1 MLDIRKQVG
10 GPSKSAD
17 RTYGTEFGMN
27 VRWDMSSA
35 PTSNQRVAKLGFG
48 AGSRGIAI
56 IAYDPET
63 GRITL
68 ADGLANGRS
77 LRAQDE
83 PDNWMLRDYGGR
95 DRVWSMRMI
104 VEHENPSAKKS
115 HRSTMWINQGK
126 KQCWGYSQDAFWLVD
141 LGAAD
146 PIGIN
151 GAGFLRNVFSGG
163 GAKITQV
170 DGRPAIGIG
179 SVNSLMAIAASLRKG
194 GPLGMKPVK
203 LTGITKEKPRNP
215 SEIQRED
222 VITGTGKGMRAALA
236 FNTNMRGG
244 YYTDGKRAA
253 QLRHIFH
260 MMPNFAGGD
269 TGDVG
274 QDAHRGGGTVAQEM
288 SGGGGDCGV
297 QKWQGAIR
305 ADALFDVEGIPSN
318 LAWLPAKQIMGHNP
332 YTGAHFL
339 SDVAQKMPG
348 YYPAEDKTSDQ
359 PILPG
364 PRAQA
369 GIWVVIYLGED
380 GNTPPPCTKTTHL
393 NPSDGTGASTGHV
406 PPARTGPTADLGMWR
421 PPVPLNDN
429 GMTRAVF
436 PSGFLTYTTG
446 RILLPIGDVN
456 LEYDM
461 IVPYTLPS
469 GLAGGTSA
477 DFRLFYKVTLSAS
490 QDVPTEWVE
499 ITKKITAGI
508 NPPTANTVQFMHFRI
523 PGINLQSLGGAGG
536 GHVDWWL
543 LRRSDDTATG
553 KEVRIAGLPR
563 FGKVTSGARR
573 IPFRSTI

>member
-1 MLDIRKQVG
+1 MDIRKQVP
-10 GPSKSAD
+10 GPAKSAD
-17 RTYGTEFGMN
+17 RTYGTDFAMS

-35 PTSNQRVAKLGFG
+35 PNSNQRVAKLGYG
-48 AGSRGIAI
+48 AGSRGVAI
-56 IAYDPET
+56 IAYDPES

-68 ADGLANGRS
+68 ADGQSNARS

-83 PDNWMLRDYGGR
+83 PDNWIPREYGGR
-95 DRVWSMRMI
+95 DKVWSIRLI

-126 KQCWGYSQDAFWLVD
+126 HQCWGYSQDAFWLVD
-141 LGAAD
+141 LGAVD

-163 GAKITQV
+163 GSKITQAE
-170 DGRPAIGIG
+170 GRPAIGIG

-194 GPLGMKPVK
+194 GQLGMKPVK
-203 LTGITKEKPRNP
+203 LTGITKEKPKNP
-215 SEIQRED
+215 NDVQREE
-222 VITGTGKGMRAALA
+222 VITGGGKGMRAALA

-260 MMPNFAGGD
+260 MMPVFAGGD
-269 TGDVG
+269 SGDRKG
-274 QDAHRGGGTVAQEM
+274 SSGGTQTQEM
-288 SGGGGDCGV
+288 SGGKGAGCGV

-318 LAWLPAKQIMGHNP
+318 LAWLPAKQIMGPNP

-339 SDVAQKMPG
+339 SDVAQKLPG
-348 YYPAEDKTSDQ
+348 YFPAEDETSDQ

-364 PRAQA
+364 PRASA

-380 GNTPPPCTKTTHL
+380 GHTPPSCTKTTHL
-393 NPSDGTGASTGHV
+393 NPADGTGAATGHV
-406 PPARTGPTADLGMWR
+406 PPARTGASADLGMWR

-436 PSGFLTYTTG
+436 PSGFLTYTSG
-446 RILLPIGDVN
+446 RVLLPIGDVN

-461 IVPYTLPS
+461 LVPYTVPV

-477 DFRLFYKVTLSAS
+477 DFRLFYKITLSAS
-490 QDVPTEWVE
+490 QDVPTSWVE
-499 ITKKITAGI
+499 VTKKITAGT
-508 NPPTANTVQFMHFRI
+508 NPPTPNTVQFMHFRI
-523 PGINLQSLGGAGG
+523 PGVNLSSLGGAGG
-536 GHVDWWL
+536 GHIDWWL
-543 LRRSDDTATG
+543 MRRSDDSATG
-553 KEVRIAGLPR
+553 KEIRIAGLPR
-563 FGKVTSGARR
+563 FGKVTQGARR